1 MYKKPIASWLK
12 HIDFIIV
19 DLIALNLSFV
29 LAYYLRFH
37 VWTWN
42 KVDPIYIN
50 IMLVLSIGQ
59 IALSLMMSIHHQI
72 LKRGYLLE
80 FFSCLELAFA
90 DLVFASIY
98 MFSLR
103 VGIEYSRLVIYYL
116 LIIFCI
122 LDYLLRL
129 IWKHIIKNSNGKF
142 NLFKEERQFVVLTE
156 KEFEKEIVE
165 EIKIDKFSGI
175 KIKIISLIDLEDK
188 NDINNFTYIKHVQ
201 YNELIEYISKNWIDE
216 IAIYLPNH
224 HEEQIK
230 FISLCR
236 QMGLTVHLITD
247 KFNVS
252 DNRSW
257 IESIGSRTAITITTN
272 SITNF
277 QSIIKRTMDIGISLV
292 GVIITAV
299 MYVIIG
305 PIIKLQSP
313 GPIIYKQKRVGQN
326 GKEFT
331 MYKFRSM
338 HVDADKKQEEYKNKN
353 IMGDY
358 MFKLDFDPRII
369 GNEIKEDGTKKTGI
383 GQFIRKTSIDEF
395 PQFINVLKGDMSVV
409 GTRPPTVDE
418 WNKYKYHHRARL
430 AWRPGIT
437 GLWQVSGRNTIT
449 DFDKV
454 VELDTDYIC
463 NFKLSTDVKIIC
475 MTIGKLF
482 SNRDAM

>member
-1 MYKKPIASWLK
+1 MYKRPIASWLK

-19 DLIALNLSFV
+19 DLIALNLSFI

-37 VWTWN
+37 IWVWN
-42 KVDPIYIN
+42 KVDPIYVN
-50 IMLVLSIGQ
+50 IILVLSIGQ
-59 IALSLMMSIHHQI
+59 VALSLMMSIHHQI
-72 LKRGYLLE
+72 LKRGYLVE
-80 FFSCLELAFA
+80 FFSCLKLAFA

-103 VGIEYSRLVIYYL
+103 IGIEYSRLVIYYL

-122 LDYLLRL
+122 LDYVLRL
-129 IWKHIIKNSNGKF
+129 IWKSIIKNSNGKL
-142 NLFKEERQFVVLTE
+142 NLFKEERQFVVLIE
-156 KEFEKEIVE
+156 KEYEKEIVE
-165 EIKIDKFSGI
+165 EIKADKFSGI
-175 KIKIISLIDLEDK
+175 KIKTISLIDSKNE
-188 NDINNFTYIKHVQ
+188 NDINNFTYINHVQ
-201 YNELIEYISKNWIDE
+201 YSELIEYISKNWIDE

-230 FISLCR
+230 FLSLCR

-257 IESIGSRTAITITTN
+257 IENIGSRTAITITTN

-305 PIIKLQSP
+305 PIIKLKSP
-313 GPIIYKQKRVGQN
+313 GPIIYKQQRVGQN
-326 GKEFT
+326 GKVFT

-338 HVDADKKQEEYKNKN
+338 HVDADKRKEEYQNKN
-353 IMGDY
+353 IMSDY

-369 GNEIKEDGTKKTGI
+369 GNEIKEEGSKKTGI

-418 WNKYKYHHRARL
+418 WNKYKHHHRARL
-430 AWRPGIT
+430 SWKPGVT

-449 DFDKV
+449 NFEEV
-454 VELDTDYIC
+454 VALDIEYIC
-463 NFKLSTDVKIIC
+463 NYRLITDLKIISK
-475 MTIGKLF
+475 TILKIF
-482 SNRDAM
+482 NNKDAI